1 MSGLGIFLVGLTI
14 LVGIVGVVVPVL
26 PGALLVVTA
35 VLVWAGLE
43 GGTAAWVTL
52 AIATGF
58 VAASQVVKFVLP
70 GKRLRDA
77 GVPSSTL
84 FFGAALGVVGFFVVP
99 VVGLFLGFVLGVYVA
114 ERRRLRHQTDA
125 WPSTKLA
132 LKAVGLSV
140 LIELAG
146 VLLAA
151 AAWLVSVVFFV

>member
-1 MSGLGIFLVGLTI
+1 MSELGIFFVGLTI
-14 LVGIVGVVVPVL
+14 LVGTVGVVVPLL
-26 PGALLVVTA
+26 PGGLLVVAA
-35 VLVWAGLE
+35 VLVWAVVE
-43 GGTAAWVTL
+43 GDTAAWTTFAIVTGL
-52 AIATGF
+52 I
-58 VAASQVVKFVLP
+58 AASQVVKFALP

-77 GVPSSTL
+77 GVPGSTL
-84 FFGAALGVVGFFVVP
+84 FVGAALGVVGFFVIP

-114 ERRRLRHQTDA
+114 ERRRLEHRGDA

-140 LIELAG
+140 LIELAA

>member
-1 MSGLGIFLVGLTI
+1 MSGLGVFLVGLTI
-14 LVGIVGVVVPVL
+14 LVGIVGVVVPML
-26 PGALLVVTA
+26 PGGLLVVIA
-35 VLVWAGLE
+35 VLAWAGVE
-43 GGTAAWVTL
+43 GNTAAWITF
-52 AIATGF
+52 AIVTGF
-58 VAASQVVKFVLP
+58 VATSQVVKFVLP

-84 FFGAALGVVGFFVVP
+84 LFGAALGVVGFFVIP

-114 ERRRLRHQTDA
+114 ERRRLQRQVDA

-140 LIELAG
+140 LIELAA

-151 AAWLVSVVFFV
+151 ATWLVSVVFFV